1 MRPLGPLRAGNRSSS
16 RTPPGRI
23 AGAGVLVLVLAAGC
37 GTDSSPST
45 RAPSLPGPE
54 VHPLLAEPGRPAPRA
69 PLEDGLPAP
78 PLWTAP
84 FSSSPYSAG
93 DMFVGL
99 VHPGPSEP
107 KLTVAGVDRAGT
119 TRWEVKTNPA
129 CAGFGITRDG
139 DRLLAVVLF
148 SDAHAE
154 GGKLATRTTASAFDV
169 HTGQQAWGPV
179 EVSGSLRGPGL
190 TFGESR
196 GERMVLSARDGRVVA
211 RAGREVVPRYEHHG
225 TALIENRGR
234 LEAVDSGDRKAL
246 WNAQDLEAPASA
258 MSKAGGGRVTPVFSS
273 AAGASD
279 ADVVALDWRSGDGRV
294 LGSSLHDLR
303 TGRQVADLGDQ
314 AEITTHVD
322 EAAGV
327 IVTESPGESGRITA
341 IDRRTGAPLWQQAA
355 HQSGLS
361 LTTTSR
367 GVGYGTDD
375 LGTVH
380 IDLRTGRP
388 LARGDWN
395 VPEAV
400 NSTGQ
405 MLVENTG
412 AVEAGR
418 PYVAFHTPSQSG

>member
-1 MRPLGPLRAGNRSSS
+1 MRLLGPLRAGNRNS
-16 RTPPGRI
+16 TTHPARI
-23 AGAGVLVLVLAAGC
+23 AGTGVLVLVLAAGC
-37 GTDSSPST
+37 GTDSSPSA

-54 VHPLLAEPGRPAPRA
+54 VHPLLAEAPSPAPRG
-69 PLEDGLPAP
+69 PIQDGPP
-78 PLWTAP
+78 EQPLWTAP

-99 VHPGPSEP
+99 VHPSPAEP
-107 KLTVAGVDRAGT
+107 KLTVAGVDRTGT

-129 CAGFGITRDG
+129 CAGFGITRSG

-148 SDAHAE
+148 SDAEAR
-154 GGKLATRTTASAFDV
+154 GGKLATTTTASAFDV

-211 RAGREVVPRYEHHG
+211 REGRGVVPRYEHHG
-225 TALIENRGR
+225 SALIENRGK
-234 LEAVDSGDRKAL
+234 LEAVDSGDRKPL
-246 WNAQDLEAPASA
+246 WNGQDLRAPASA
-258 MSKAGGGRVTPVFSS
+258 VSKAGGGRVTPAFSS

-294 LGSSLHDLR
+294 LGTSLHDLR

-314 AEITTHVD
+314 SEITTHVD

-327 IVTESPGESGRITA
+327 VVTESPGESGRITA
-341 IDRRTGAPLWQQAA
+341 IDRRTGAPLWQQPA
-355 HQSGLS
+355 HQTGLS
-361 LTTTSR
+361 LTSTSR
-367 GVGYGTDD
+367 GVGYGSDD

-380 IDLRTGRP
+380 VDLRTGRP

-400 NSTGQ
+400 SATGQ
-405 MLVENTG
+405 MLVENSG
-412 AVEAGR
+412 AGDPSR
-418 PYVAFHTPSQSG
+418 PYVAFRTPGRSG